1 MNKSI
6 TTNLLALII
15 FLVGLIFDKFWFGY
29 YLSNAGIFALSGAFT
44 NWLAVYMLF
53 ERIPFLYGSGVVP
66 NKFESFKKGI
76 KNLIFT
82 QFFTKENVNRFIKNP
97 TTKKIDLKPTISQLD
112 FNPVFEALTQTVLE
126 SPFGQMIQMLGGV
139 ESLNTL
145 KTPFINRIKETII
158 EITSHDEFQQKL
170 KTGIIEMDEN
180 ILQKINFIVEKRLN
194 ELTPQIVKEII
205 QAMIKKHLGW
215 LVVWGGVFGGLIGL
229 IFSIFKV

>member
-15 FLVGLIFDKFWFGY
+15 FVVGLIFDKFWFGY